1 MTKTKAKERN
11 WKGYLKFAM
20 WFILLSTLGVGGGIF
35 FLLFAVVPIEEMY
48 VQRGWSQYRIDGI
61 MKYYVF
67 GWVIFGFIM
76 SFVYYYF
83 ALKKDRWI
91 TSTLLMLS
99 SIALCITGLIYFLNT
114 GSSVVQASQGNVEVG
129 ERFTFGP
136 YPEKENLEI
145 LKEQGY
151 DGVITLL
158 SPTLPIEKPL
168 LDKEIK
174 AGEDAGIE
182 IISMP
187 MLPWV
192 GDNTATLKKIKE
204 LIAQDDKRYYVHCYL
219 GRHRV
224 DVVKQLINEE
234 NDEDYNL
241 LVLQPTSFE
250 RGNLVYDADN
260 EVLIGP
266 YPTDEEWFTRI
277 RRGEVKEIVSLLK
290 NEHKDWLE
298 KEQQTA
304 SEMDMAFRHF
314 PIENNYTQ
322 AQLQEA
328 VDYVKSLDH
337 KVFVHSLLHDN
348 TIKEFEALYSWGDSI
363 FPLKNVKDVGVT
375 ANSIGAK
382 LMVGLQ
388 PTKQQQAQLSTLG
401 IDNFIELPFTDIQAL
416 YNEALKIAKNEQ
428 VAYIITKDEPT
439 MKTLTTMLYGV
450 MYGFEQP
457 KMEYNGLQLTNGVLD
472 VHERNLT
479 LGPIL
484 AEKDFTT
491 FVLPQGVK
499 QIIFLNSPST
509 MTEKELRQLSALAAR
524 YNVNMEVIDLT
535 ANYEQELVPLLNA
548 ESGLNYVMVDPQLM
562 QVVRDY
568 IKQF

>member
-1 MTKTKAKERN
+1 MTKTKDKGRN
-11 WKGYLKFAM
+11 WKSYLKFVM

-35 FLLFAVVPIEEMY
+35 FLLFAVVPIEETY

-76 SFVYYYF
+76 SFLYYYF
-83 ALKKDRWI
+83 ILKKDRWI

-99 SIALCITGLIYFLNT
+99 SIALCISGLAYFLNT
-114 GSSVVQASQGNVEVG
+114 GSSVVQASQGEIEVG

-136 YPEKENLEI
+136 YPEKENLEL

-174 AGEDAGIE
+174 AGEEADIE

-192 GDNTATLKKIKE
+192 GDNTETLNQIKE
-204 LIAQDDKRYYVHCYL
+204 LISQDDKRYYVHCYL

-224 DVVKQLINEE
+224 DVVKQLVNEE
-234 NDEDYNL
+234 SGGEYDL

-250 RGNLVYDADN
+250 RGDLVYDEEN

-277 RRGEVKEIVSLLK
+277 RRGEVKEVVSLLK
-290 NEHKDWLE
+290 SEQSDWLQ

-314 PIENNYTQ
+314 PIGETYTR

-337 KVFVHSLLHDN
+337 KAFVHSLLHDN
-348 TIKEFEALYSWGDSI
+348 KIKEFEALYSWGNAI
-363 FPLKNVKDVGVT
+363 FPLKDAANVGVT
-375 ANSIGAK
+375 ANLVGAR

-388 PTKQQQAQLSTLG
+388 PTNEQQAQLSALG
-401 IDNFIELPFTDIQAL
+401 IERFVELQATDITTL
-416 YNEALKIAKNEQ
+416 YKEALLIAKEEK
-428 VAYIITKDEPT
+428 VTYIITKDAAT
-439 MKTLTTMLYGV
+439 MKTMTTMLFGV
-450 MYGFEQP
+450 MYGFELP
-457 KMEYNGLQLTNGVLD
+457 KKQYNGLQLTNGVLD

-484 AEKDFTT
+484 TEEDFTS

-509 MTEKELRQLSALAAR
+509 TSEKELKRLVALAKK
-524 YNVNMEVIDLT
+524 YNVTMKTINLA

-548 ESGLNYVMVDPQLM
+548 ESGLNYVMIDPQLM